1 MANNALVVN
10 VDLDDSGLTD
20 TGKEYFRYVIN
31 DYSNELL
38 NRAKSNGS
46 CPCFTEIFLY
56 YLSL

>member
-46 CPCFTEIFLY
+46 CTLTIEKA
-56 YLSL
+56 S